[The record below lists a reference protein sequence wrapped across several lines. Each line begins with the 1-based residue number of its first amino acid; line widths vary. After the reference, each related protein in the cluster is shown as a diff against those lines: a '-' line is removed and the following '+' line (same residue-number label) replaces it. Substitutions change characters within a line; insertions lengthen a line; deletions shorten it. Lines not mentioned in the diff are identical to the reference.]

1 MLDAPACN
9 TIGTSQQ
16 WLQFTQTMGKV
27 VNQPSSL
34 LLIVGMVGLVAWL
47 GLQHRALRR
56 WSLRASLGAMA
67 VVVLMP
73 LLGSVLL
80 TTLIPAD
87 SGQGADAIVI
97 LGRGH
102 ELREMR
108 TAVAADLLA
117 AGRAPRVFVS
127 GGGDAPNIV
136 ELLREEGANPAAV
149 DGENCS
155 RTTKENALYTAQILK
170 PQGVE
175 RIILV
180 TDAPHTL
187 RSHLTFRNVGFEVIP
202 HPSPFPPGF
211 SRYSKQ
217 VIGLRETAGFV
228 AYGLLGRY

>member
-1 MLDAPACN
+1 
-9 TIGTSQQ
+9 
-16 WLQFTQTMGKV
+16 
-27 VNQPSSL
+27 
-34 LLIVGMVGLVAWL
+34 
-47 GLQHRALRR
+47 
-56 WSLRASLGAMA
+56 
-67 VVVLMP
+67 
-73 LLGSVLL
+73 
-80 TTLIPAD
+80 
-87 SGQGADAIVI
+87 
-97 LGRGH
+97 
-102 ELREMR
+102 
-108 TAVAADLLA
+108 
-117 AGRAPRVFVS
+117 FVS
-127 GGGDAPNIV
+127 GTGDAHSMV
-136 ELLREEGANPAAV
+136 ELLREEGLDPAAV

-180 TDAPHTL
+180 TDAPHML